1 MRKLS
6 LPDKAYGNLLKFILD
21 ENITDINWSQG
32 LWVNDLNKGRYKIK
46 GFTLDDNFIQQ
57 FYTRISNLMNVQFN
71 KNNPL
76 LEAETDNLRISILH
90 DSVTNTGISIS
101 IRKTPAVRRINRDS
115 IVKDDYCNGDIDT
128 FMENAIRAHCTVV
141 VGGLPGVGKTEYVK
155 YLTQFI
161 PAYERV
167 YTIEDN
173 LELRYSAINPGKDCV
188 EIKISDTFGYSEAL
202 KASKRQL
209 PTWVLLAEARGEEV
223 RFLMEN
229 ISAGVHCLTT
239 VHLDD
244 VSKLPDRL
252 RNMGQTI
259 NENDVYSFIDI
270 GVQIRSVVKEGE
282 KIKRKVAQVICLS
295 REDEKNGKTMKGL
308 PISERPYEKV
318 LEKGPVSLSD
328 AELLSVILRSG
339 TKNIPVRDMAE
350 EILNAGNPPGLAGLL
365 HGTVEDYKEIRGVGE
380 VKAIQLACIGE
391 LSARIWKAAASEKTI
406 VFDAP
411 SKVAAFYM
419 EEMRHLEQEN
429 LKLLLLNTKNILLRD
444 ITVSR
449 GTVNASCATPREIYI
464 EALRFRACGIILL
477 HNHPSGDPEP
487 SRSDRLL
494 TCRIREAGEVVGIT
508 LIDHLIIGDRR
519 YLSFRREKLI

>member
-6 LPDKAYGNLLKFILD
+6 LPDKAFGNLLKFILD

-295 REDEKNGKTMKGL
+295 REDEKNGKTMIYEDGKILTKDL
-308 PISERPYEKV
+308 PLDIKRKFE
-318 LEKGPVSLSD
+318 
-328 AELLSVILRSG
+328 
-339 TKNIPVRDMAE
+339 
-350 EILNAGNPPGLAGLL
+350 LAGI
-365 HGTVEDYKEIRGVGE
+365 KNP
-380 VKAIQLACIGE
+380 
-391 LSARIWKAAASEKTI
+391 
-406 VFDAP
+406 F
-411 SKVAAFYM
+411 FFFF
-419 EEMRHLEQEN
+419 EE
-429 LKLLLLNTKNILLRD
+429 
-444 ITVSR
+444 
-449 GTVNASCATPREIYI
+449 
-464 EALRFRACGIILL
+464 
-477 HNHPSGDPEP
+477 
-487 SRSDRLL
+487 
-494 TCRIREAGEVVGIT
+494 
-508 LIDHLIIGDRR
+508 
-519 YLSFRREKLI
+519 

>member
-6 LPDKAYGNLLKFILD
+6 LPDKAFGNLLKFILD

-46 GFTLDDNFIQQ
+46 GFT
-57 FYTRISNLMNVQFN
+57 LMNVQFN

-115 IVKDDYCNGDIDT
+115 IVKDDYCNADIDT
-128 FMENAIRAHCTVV
+128 FIENAIRAHCTVV

-295 REDEKNGKTMKGL
+295 REDEKNGKTMIYEDGKILTKDL
-308 PISERPYEKV
+308 PLDIKRKFE
-318 LEKGPVSLSD
+318 
-328 AELLSVILRSG
+328 
-339 TKNIPVRDMAE
+339 
-350 EILNAGNPPGLAGLL
+350 LAGIKNPFL
-365 HGTVEDYKEIRGVGE
+365 KEN
-380 VKAIQLACIGE
+380 
-391 LSARIWKAAASEKTI
+391 
-406 VFDAP
+406 
-411 SKVAAFYM
+411 
-419 EEMRHLEQEN
+419 EE
-429 LKLLLLNTKNILLRD
+429 
-444 ITVSR
+444 
-449 GTVNASCATPREIYI
+449 
-464 EALRFRACGIILL
+464 
-477 HNHPSGDPEP
+477 
-487 SRSDRLL
+487 
-494 TCRIREAGEVVGIT
+494 
-508 LIDHLIIGDRR
+508 
-519 YLSFRREKLI
+519 

>member
-1 MRKLS
+1 
-6 LPDKAYGNLLKFILD
+6 
-21 ENITDINWSQG
+21 
-32 LWVNDLNKGRYKIK
+32 
-46 GFTLDDNFIQQ
+46 
-57 FYTRISNLMNVQFN
+57 MNVQFN

-282 KIKRKVAQVICLS
+282 KIKRNVAQVICLS
-295 REDEKNGKTMKGL
+295 RENEKNGKTMIYEDGKILTKDL
-308 PISERPYEKV
+308 PLDIKRKFE
-318 LEKGPVSLSD
+318 
-328 AELLSVILRSG
+328 
-339 TKNIPVRDMAE
+339 
-350 EILNAGNPPGLAGLL
+350 LAGIKNPFL
-365 HGTVEDYKEIRGVGE
+365 KEN
-380 VKAIQLACIGE
+380 
-391 LSARIWKAAASEKTI
+391 
-406 VFDAP
+406 
-411 SKVAAFYM
+411 
-419 EEMRHLEQEN
+419 EE
-429 LKLLLLNTKNILLRD
+429 
-444 ITVSR
+444 
-449 GTVNASCATPREIYI
+449 
-464 EALRFRACGIILL
+464 
-477 HNHPSGDPEP
+477 
-487 SRSDRLL
+487 
-494 TCRIREAGEVVGIT
+494 
-508 LIDHLIIGDRR
+508 
-519 YLSFRREKLI
+519 

>member
-6 LPDKAYGNLLKFILD
+6 LPDKAFGNLLKLD

-115 IVKDDYCNGDIDT
+115 IVKDDYCNADIDT
-128 FMENAIRAHCTVV
+128 FIENAIRAHCTVV

-295 REDEKNGKTMKGL
+295 REDEKNGKTMIYEDGKILTKDL
-308 PISERPYEKV
+308 PLDIKRKFE
-318 LEKGPVSLSD
+318 
-328 AELLSVILRSG
+328 
-339 TKNIPVRDMAE
+339 
-350 EILNAGNPPGLAGLL
+350 LAGIKNPFL
-365 HGTVEDYKEIRGVGE
+365 KEN
-380 VKAIQLACIGE
+380 
-391 LSARIWKAAASEKTI
+391 
-406 VFDAP
+406 
-411 SKVAAFYM
+411 
-419 EEMRHLEQEN
+419 EE
-429 LKLLLLNTKNILLRD
+429 
-444 ITVSR
+444 
-449 GTVNASCATPREIYI
+449 
-464 EALRFRACGIILL
+464 
-477 HNHPSGDPEP
+477 
-487 SRSDRLL
+487 
-494 TCRIREAGEVVGIT
+494 
-508 LIDHLIIGDRR
+508 
-519 YLSFRREKLI
+519 

>member
-6 LPDKAYGNLLKFILD
+6 LPDKAYGNLLKYILD

-90 DSVTNTGISIS
+90 DSVTNTGIS
-101 IRKTPAVRRINRDS
+101 RDS

-295 REDEKNGKTMKGL
+295 REDEKNGKTMIYEDGKILTKDL
-308 PISERPYEKV
+308 PLDIKRKFE
-318 LEKGPVSLSD
+318 
-328 AELLSVILRSG
+328 
-339 TKNIPVRDMAE
+339 
-350 EILNAGNPPGLAGLL
+350 LAGIKNPFL
-365 HGTVEDYKEIRGVGE
+365 KEN
-380 VKAIQLACIGE
+380 
-391 LSARIWKAAASEKTI
+391 
-406 VFDAP
+406 
-411 SKVAAFYM
+411 
-419 EEMRHLEQEN
+419 EE
-429 LKLLLLNTKNILLRD
+429 
-444 ITVSR
+444 
-449 GTVNASCATPREIYI
+449 
-464 EALRFRACGIILL
+464 
-477 HNHPSGDPEP
+477 
-487 SRSDRLL
+487 
-494 TCRIREAGEVVGIT
+494 
-508 LIDHLIIGDRR
+508 
-519 YLSFRREKLI
+519 

>member
-188 EIKISDTFGYSEAL
+188 EIKIGYSEAL

-295 REDEKNGKTMKGL
+295 REDEKNGKTMIYEDGKILTKDL
-308 PISERPYEKV
+308 PLDIKRKFE
-318 LEKGPVSLSD
+318 
-328 AELLSVILRSG
+328 
-339 TKNIPVRDMAE
+339 
-350 EILNAGNPPGLAGLL
+350 LAGIKNPFL
-365 HGTVEDYKEIRGVGE
+365 KEN
-380 VKAIQLACIGE
+380 
-391 LSARIWKAAASEKTI
+391 
-406 VFDAP
+406 
-411 SKVAAFYM
+411 
-419 EEMRHLEQEN
+419 EE
-429 LKLLLLNTKNILLRD
+429 
-444 ITVSR
+444 
-449 GTVNASCATPREIYI
+449 
-464 EALRFRACGIILL
+464 
-477 HNHPSGDPEP
+477 
-487 SRSDRLL
+487 
-494 TCRIREAGEVVGIT
+494 
-508 LIDHLIIGDRR
+508 
-519 YLSFRREKLI
+519 

>member
-90 DSVTNTGISIS
+90 DSV
-101 IRKTPAVRRINRDS
+101 RINRDS

-295 REDEKNGKTMKGL
+295 REDEKNGKTMIYEDGKILTKDL
-308 PISERPYEKV
+308 PLDIKRKFE
-318 LEKGPVSLSD
+318 
-328 AELLSVILRSG
+328 
-339 TKNIPVRDMAE
+339 
-350 EILNAGNPPGLAGLL
+350 LAGIKNPFL
-365 HGTVEDYKEIRGVGE
+365 KEN
-380 VKAIQLACIGE
+380 
-391 LSARIWKAAASEKTI
+391 
-406 VFDAP
+406 
-411 SKVAAFYM
+411 
-419 EEMRHLEQEN
+419 EE
-429 LKLLLLNTKNILLRD
+429 
-444 ITVSR
+444 
-449 GTVNASCATPREIYI
+449 
-464 EALRFRACGIILL
+464 
-477 HNHPSGDPEP
+477 
-487 SRSDRLL
+487 
-494 TCRIREAGEVVGIT
+494 
-508 LIDHLIIGDRR
+508 
-519 YLSFRREKLI
+519 

>member
-32 LWVNDLNKGRYKIK
+32 LWVNLNKGRYKIK

-295 REDEKNGKTMKGL
+295 REDEKNGKTMIYEDGKILTKDL
-308 PISERPYEKV
+308 PLDIKRKFE
-318 LEKGPVSLSD
+318 
-328 AELLSVILRSG
+328 
-339 TKNIPVRDMAE
+339 
-350 EILNAGNPPGLAGLL
+350 LAGIKNPFL
-365 HGTVEDYKEIRGVGE
+365 KEN
-380 VKAIQLACIGE
+380 
-391 LSARIWKAAASEKTI
+391 
-406 VFDAP
+406 
-411 SKVAAFYM
+411 
-419 EEMRHLEQEN
+419 EE
-429 LKLLLLNTKNILLRD
+429 
-444 ITVSR
+444 
-449 GTVNASCATPREIYI
+449 
-464 EALRFRACGIILL
+464 
-477 HNHPSGDPEP
+477 
-487 SRSDRLL
+487 
-494 TCRIREAGEVVGIT
+494 
-508 LIDHLIIGDRR
+508 
-519 YLSFRREKLI
+519 